1 MAPLV
6 SEIRANIAAH
16 TATANTTSPLKFAL
30 WSGHDNTIMP
40 LLAAVAAT
48 HWDGAWAPYAAMIV
62 FELIQASDFLIRKKP
77 LLYFC
82 KVHRFVKRY
91 FTYKKT
97 CLYACEV
104 RAYTLW

>member
-16 TATANTTSPLKFAL
+16 TAAVNTTTAADSSKLPLKFAL

-48 HWDGAWAPYAAMIV
+48 NWDGDWAPYAAMIV
-62 FELIQASDFLIRKKP
+62 FELIQASDN
-77 LLYFC
+77 
-82 KVHRFVKRY
+82 
-91 FTYKKT
+91 
-97 CLYACEV
+97 
-104 RAYTLW
+104 